1 MDMDLRQLR
10 YFVHIVEMQSFSKA
24 AAFLRITQPALSR
37 QIMLLE
43 DELGEELLTRHGWGA
58 SATPVGLLL
67 ADHARRLLKDAQLA
81 KDSVRAF
88 ADEPSGN
95 VSFGVPSSLGAVL
108 LPDVARLF
116 RSRYPKVRLHL
127 VEGFSAT
134 IHEWSLHGRLNLAV
148 LYEAPAMPQL
158 SVLPLIEEAM
168 VAVGAVDR
176 FRDGSRIAVQSLL
189 ELPLILPARPHRL
202 RLLVDGFAD
211 ALGGTPIAPLL
222 EVDSLP
228 VLLELVRAGMGCTVL
243 PYSAVDGMLRLRE
256 LSVAQIVGTPTLR
269 RLVIARPTGRPIAPA
284 TVALEHAVVEFVHSN
299 AARLRW
305 TPLAERPGGDQS

>member
-1 MDMDLRQLR
+1 MDLRQLR

-24 AAFLRITQPALSR
+24 AASLRITQPALSR

-43 DELGEELLTRHGWGA
+43 EELGEQLLTRRGWGA
-58 SATPVGLLL
+58 TATPVGVLL

-88 ADEPSGN
+88 ADEPSGT
-95 VSFGVPSSLGAVL
+95 VSFGVPSSLGGVL
-108 LPDVARLF
+108 LPDIARLF
-116 RSRYPKVRLHL
+116 RSKYPKVRLHL

-134 IHEWSLHGRLNLAV
+134 IHEWILNGRLNLAV

-158 SVLPLIEEAM
+158 NILPLVEEAM
-168 VAVGAVDR
+168 VAVGAIDR
-176 FRDGSRIAVQSLL
+176 FADEDQISVTALL
-189 ELPLILPARPHRL
+189 KLPLILPARPHRL

-211 ALGGTPIAPLL
+211 TLGGTPIVPLV

-228 VLLELVRAGMGCTVL
+228 VLLELVKAGMGGTVL
-243 PYSAVDGMLRLRE
+243 PYSAVDGLVRLQE
-256 LSVAQIVGTPTLR
+256 LSVARIVGAPTLR

-284 TVALEHAVVEFVHSN
+284 TIALEHAVVDLVYSN

-305 TPLAERPGGDQS
+305 TPLADRPGADES